1 VSALT
6 QGKLKGGI
14 VMLIFDVYIGPQVQQ
29 ALERM
34 TTGDLNCTVDSSSPM
49 LILLIDVSPQ
59 FDYLLN
65 QLDLVIAGCRVDRG
79 TVTFFADLV

>member
-6 QGKLKGGI
+6 QGKLEGSI
-14 VMLIFDVYIGPQVQQ
+14 VILIFDVYIGPQVQQ
-29 ALERM
+29 ALESL

-79 TVTFFADLV
+79 TVTFFANLV